1 MLILRSVS
9 YMAKDP
15 EEKEELQEIPTE
27 QEKTEKER
35 KLLTAPDEI
44 IALGLRE
51 LLRKDHPDQD

>member
-1 MLILRSVS
+1 
-9 YMAKDP
+9 MAQEP

-27 QEKTEKER
+27 QEKTEKEK

-51 LLRKDHPDQD
+51 LIRKDHPDQE